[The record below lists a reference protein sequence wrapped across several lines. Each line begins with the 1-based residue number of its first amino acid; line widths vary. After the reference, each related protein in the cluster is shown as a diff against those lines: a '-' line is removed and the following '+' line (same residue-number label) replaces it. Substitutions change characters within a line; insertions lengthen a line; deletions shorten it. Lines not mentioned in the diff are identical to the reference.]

1 MQLSPEQ
8 QKAIDAQKEQCPF
21 CKIIKGDIPSKK
33 VWEDEKVIAILDIN
47 PAAKGHVLLMP
58 KEHYPIMPLIPPE
71 TFEHLFLK
79 TKQLSAAMKEGL
91 LSFGN
96 TIFIANGYAAGQ
108 QSSHFMLHII
118 PREETDG
125 MDFFTLKKGH
135 SDRQKTDEAYKL
147 LAANLPVMLRQRYA
161 KFPIPGQEASKEA
174 VARMP
179 ATVQP
184 TMQETATRAAT
195 AMMRPTAQLYSK
207 DAIIKLIE
215 SNEQLK
221 QFIIDFPDQFK
232 EQVQSNP
239 KLKKVFENIDLD
251 EIIAIYAPT
260 KQVSKYSMNELVQI
274 VNDNP
279 KLKELLLKQ
288 TFQFAEQV
296 QKVPELKEIFGGV
309 DVEELERAVLGKE
322 VREEQDVKELL
333 TSIAKLKKPR
343 EEPAEEPSE
352 EEQEIISPKKPMQ
365 KKGTPKEPHLE
376 IPETENPAFIQ
387 EEDESVQELEEED
400 RPEEE
405 QKEAKQQKKKENH
418 KEEKEKPEGADLDL
432 ISRLHREML
441 GRK

>member
-1 MQLSPEQ
+1 MQLTPEQ

-33 VWEDEKVIAILDIN
+33 VYEDDKLLAVLDIN
-47 PAAKGHVLLMP
+47 PAAKGHVLMMP
-58 KEHYPIMPLIPPE
+58 KEHYPIMPLIPQE
-71 TFEHLFLK
+71 TLEHLFLK

-91 LSFGN
+91 LLFGN

-108 QSSHFMLHII
+108 QSSHFMLHLI

-125 MDFFTLKKGH
+125 LDFFTLKKGH
-135 SDRQKTDEAYKL
+135 LDRQKIDEAYKL
-147 LAANLPVMLRQRYA
+147 LATNLPVMLRQRYA
-161 KFPIPGQEASKEA
+161 KYPIPYQEAPKEA
-174 VARMP
+174 MVRTAP
-179 ATVQP
+179 ATAQQTVQETTAP
-184 TMQETATRAAT
+184 IELQQTMQSKAT
-195 AMMRPTAQLYSK
+195 AAPRTIPQMYTK

-221 QFIIDFPDQFK
+221 QFITDFPDQFK

-239 KLKKVFENIDLD
+239 RLKKVFENIDLD
-251 EIIAIYAPT
+251 EIIAIYAPA
-260 KQVSKYSMNELVQI
+260 KQVSKYSMDELVQI

-288 TFQFAEQV
+288 TFKFAEQV
-296 QKVPELKEIFGGV
+296 QQIPDLKEIFGGV

-333 TSIAKLKKPR
+333 TSIAKLKPV
-343 EEPAEEPSE
+343 
-352 EEQEIISPKKPMQ
+352 Q
-365 KKGTPKEPHLE
+365 KRGTLEEPHLE
-376 IPETENPAFIQ
+376 IPETENPALIQ
-387 EEDESVQELEEED
+387 EEDQSLQKIEGEEA
-400 RPEEE
+400 EET
-405 QKEAKQQKKKENH
+405 KKSQ
-418 KEEKEKPEGADLDL
+418 EEKQKPEGADLDL